1 MAELEA
7 AVRLQPG
14 DADLHNQLG
23 TALGRA
29 GKVREA
35 LAQFEEALRLNP
47 THEAARQNAARAR
60 RMLGGN

>member
-1 MAELEA
+1 ML
-7 AVRLQPG
+7 LFKLP
-14 DADLHNQLG
+14 LNQLMKNFK
-23 TALGRA
+23 TETLGRA

-47 THEAARQNAARAR
+47 AHEEARQNAARAR